1 MSVETRLEALRAKHA
16 ELEAAIM
23 AENHRPLSDN
33 TLLTDLK
40 RQKLRIKE
48 EIERLHV

>member
-1 MSVETRLEALRAKHA
+1 MSVETHLGALRAKHT
-16 ELEAAIM
+16 ELEVAIA
-23 AENHRPLSDN
+23 AENRRPLPDN